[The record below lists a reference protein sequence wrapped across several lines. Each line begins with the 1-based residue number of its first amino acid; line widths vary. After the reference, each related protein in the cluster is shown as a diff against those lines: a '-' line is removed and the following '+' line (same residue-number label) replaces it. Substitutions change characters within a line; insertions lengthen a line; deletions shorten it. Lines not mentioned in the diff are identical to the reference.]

1 MRPEST
7 TRLPLREFIPYP
19 GFQNGHAQTILGNLR
34 LRRYRLST
42 AAERRELASEPGV
55 RIVTFCHWQ
64 SERKRRP
71 TVIIIHGLEGSADAG
86 YVLGTSEKAF
96 ARGFNVIR
104 CNVRNCGGTEHLAT
118 GLYHSGLTS
127 DIRFLI
133 SHLIGEEGLS
143 NISLIGFS
151 MGGNQALK
159 LGGELGG
166 DHPRELRSICAIS
179 PPIDL
184 ESCSRAIGRLEN
196 RIYEYRFLR
205 SLKAKMR
212 RKHQLFPGRYDLSG
226 LAHVRSLW
234 DFDEV
239 MSPYNGFQGA
249 LDYYER
255 ASSLPGLPLI
265 KVPTLIIHAQDDP
278 FIPFDA
284 FTDRRLIEN
293 ESITL
298 LAPKH
303 GGHVAFFGRSQP
315 DEDCAWAENRSIEF
329 CELIYA
335 R

>member
-1 MRPEST
+1 
-7 TRLPLREFIPYP
+7 
-19 GFQNGHAQTILGNLR
+19 
-34 LRRYRLST
+34 
-42 AAERRELASEPGV
+42 
-55 RIVTFCHWQ
+55 
-64 SERKRRP
+64 
-71 TVIIIHGLEGSADAG
+71 
-86 YVLGTSEKAF
+86 
-96 ARGFNVIR
+96 
-104 CNVRNCGGTEHLAT
+104 
-118 GLYHSGLTS
+118 
-127 DIRFLI
+127 
-133 SHLIGEEGLS
+133 
-143 NISLIGFS
+143 

-212 RKHQLFPGRYDLSG
+212 RKHQLFPGRYDLSR

-293 ESITL
+293 DSITL

-303 GGHVAFFGRSQP
+303 GGHVAFFGRSQH

-329 CELIYA
+329 CELINA